1 MTAVVT
7 SGFDRT
13 LPKHVPLRQTW
24 RDTVIMAK
32 RSLIKMRRTP
42 EQLIDVT
49 LQPIIFTV
57 MFTYIFGGA
66 IAGDVQSYLPLF
78 IPGILVQTVLTGAA
92 AAGTNLRDDMDKG
105 VFDRFKSL
113 PIARIAPLSGAL
125 MGDLVRYLIA
135 ATITF
140 VMAYIMGY
148 HPGGGLFGVVATT
161 LLVMACAWAL
171 SWIFA
176 LIGVSMKSS
185 RGVQGISFLILFPL
199 TFLSSAFV
207 PTETMPGWLQAFVK
221 VNPVT
226 HIISAARN
234 LCNEGTFGTDGW
246 YALLGAA
253 IVIAI
258 FAPLAVRKYR
268 THT

>member
-92 AAGTNLRDDMDKG
+92 AAGTTLRDDMDK
-105 VFDRFKSL
+105 
-113 PIARIAPLSGAL
+113 
-125 MGDLVRYLIA
+125 
-135 ATITF
+135 
-140 VMAYIMGY
+140 
-148 HPGGGLFGVVATT
+148 
-161 LLVMACAWAL
+161 
-171 SWIFA
+171 
-176 LIGVSMKSS
+176 
-185 RGVQGISFLILFPL
+185 
-199 TFLSSAFV
+199 
-207 PTETMPGWLQAFVK
+207 
-221 VNPVT
+221 
-226 HIISAARN
+226 
-234 LCNEGTFGTDGW
+234 
-246 YALLGAA
+246 
-253 IVIAI
+253 
-258 FAPLAVRKYR
+258 
-268 THT
+268 